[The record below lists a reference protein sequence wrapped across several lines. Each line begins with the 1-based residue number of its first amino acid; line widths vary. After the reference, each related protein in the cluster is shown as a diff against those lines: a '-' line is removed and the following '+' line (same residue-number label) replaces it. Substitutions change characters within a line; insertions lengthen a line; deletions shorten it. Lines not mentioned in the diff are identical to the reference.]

1 MVSKKLTAL
10 ATFFVAINTFIFAQN
25 KVIPFETV
33 NYNGKSYY
41 AYCICRASIN
51 GIDTLLAIDTGMN
64 FTLVPFPV
72 EPSGHFQ
79 RWLSY
84 GLYNSHYDF
93 DAYQAQSFI
102 INSED
107 FSTGAYIAG
116 FPNDAQQKWPN
127 FGVLGI
133 DLIAATGSVFKISPT
148 NGNIE
153 FSDDFDTTGYESC
166 EMKVNENQCYV
177 KISVDGEQ
185 LWAILDTGYLDGT
198 LALPILD
205 SKKIK
210 RLQMFA
216 VHDGEETLDTVY
228 LAKNLK
234 VFDIDEKEIRGYV
247 ETPFKNRED
256 VKHFALIGKKFL
268 NNYELIFNLKE
279 SKLYYKRNSDFRF
292 YEVDAR
298 KPGTG
303 IIESYLTPNGHYLI
317 TKVLKG
323 SEAYKK
329 GIRVNQEIYSVNGIL
344 IKDVYE
350 QFSTGN
356 LESFKQLDK
365 ETNSGKKL
373 RITIRDGDNLKEV
386 VLKKRKIF

>member
-1 MVSKKLTAL
+1 MVSKKLAVL
-10 ATFFVAINTFIFAQN
+10 AVLLAAVNTFIFAQN

-79 RWLSY
+79 MWLSY

-102 INSED
+102 INGED
-107 FSTGAYIAG
+107 FSNGAYIAEFPDDVKAKWTKFGILG
-116 FPNDAQQKWPN
+116 F
-127 FGVLGI
+127 
-133 DLIAATGSVFKISPT
+133 DLIAATGSVFRISPT

-166 EMKVNENQCYV
+166 ELWVNKNQCYV

-185 LWAILDTGYLDGT
+185 IWAILDTGYLDGT
-198 LALPILD
+198 LALPVFD
-205 SKKIK
+205 SKKFK
-210 RLQMFA
+210 KLQMFA
-216 VHDGEETLDTVY
+216 LHDEEEALDTVY
-228 LAKNLK
+228 LVKNVK

-247 ETPFKNRED
+247 ETPFKNCED
-256 VKHFALIGKKFL
+256 VKQFALIGKKFL

-292 YEVDAR
+292 YEFYASNTE
-298 KPGTG
+298 TG
-303 IIESYLTPNGHYLI
+303 IVESNLTPDGHYFI
-317 TKVLKG
+317 RKVLKG
-323 SEAYKK
+323 SDADKK
-329 GIRVNQEIYSVNGIL
+329 GIRVNQEIYSLNGIL
-344 IKDVYE
+344 IKDVFE
-350 QFSTGN
+350 QFLAGN
-356 LESFKQLDK
+356 TEAFNQLDK
-365 ETNSGKKL
+365 KIASQKKL
-373 RITIRDGDNLKEV
+373 RMTILDGDNMKEV

>member
-41 AYCICRASIN
+41 AYCVCRASIN
-51 GIDTLLAIDTGMN
+51 GIDTPLAIDTGTN

-72 EPSGHFQ
+72 EQTKYFQ
-79 RWLSY
+79 WWLSY
-84 GLYNSHYDF
+84 GLYDSRYDF
-93 DAYQAQSFI
+93 KAYQAQSFI
-102 INSED
+102 INGED
-107 FSTGAYIAG
+107 FSNGAYIAEFPDDVKAKWTKFGILG
-116 FPNDAQQKWPN
+116 F
-127 FGVLGI
+127 
-133 DLIAATGSVFKISPT
+133 DLIAATGSVFRISPT

-153 FSDDFDTTGYESC
+153 FSDAFDTTGYESC
-166 EMKVNENQCYV
+166 ELWVNENKCYV

-185 LWAILDTGYLDGT
+185 IWAILDTGYLDGT
-198 LALPILD
+198 LALPVFE
-205 SKKIK
+205 SKKFK
-210 RLQMFA
+210 KLQMFA
-216 VHDGEETLDTVY
+216 LHDEEETLDTVY
-228 LAKNLK
+228 IVKNVK

-247 ETPFKNRED
+247 ETPFKNCED
-256 VKHFALIGKKFL
+256 AEFAFIGKKFL

-292 YEVDAR
+292 YEFPRED
-298 KPGTG
+298 GTG
-303 IIESYLTPNGHYLI
+303 IKEYYLTPDGHYLV
-317 TKVLKG
+317 TKVVKG
-323 SEAYKK
+323 SEADKK
-329 GIRVNQEIYSVNGIL
+329 GIRVNQEIYSLNGIL

-350 QFSTGN
+350 QFSKGN
-356 LESFKQLDK
+356 LELIKQLDN
-365 ETNSGKKL
+365 EIHSGKKL